1 MHDSRQ
7 KRVAELGALGC
18 ALINMRVPSD
28 DEASMIRDPR
38 LQSRNTMPTPTEA
51 TPTEAI
57 LEEDGAEITLVQVAE
72 RVAEA
77 EEVILRLL
85 QEDAERDW
93 SIRELQD
100 AAAYSNSLSPSVISI
115 AFIRL
120 RDAGVVR
127 IDTNLR
133 AHAA

>member
-1 MHDSRQ
+1 MMDDLHPRSR
-7 KRVAELGALGC
+7 
-18 ALINMRVPSD
+18 I
-28 DEASMIRDPR
+28 
-38 LQSRNTMPTPTEA
+38 TMP

-57 LEEDGAEITLVQVAE
+57 LEEDGTETTLVQVAE

-77 EEVILRLL
+77 EEVILGLL
-85 QEDAERDW
+85 REDPDRAW

-115 AFIRL
+115 AFLRL

-127 IDTNLR
+127 IDTSLR